1 MQAKQANKTT
11 QFTATKRTM
20 RRYSDEFKR
29 ELVHYAHSHPD
40 KRLIDLAIEFDVP
53 MGTFSKWIKQ
63 YSNAPSPADM
73 PSAKEIKRLE
83 RELSIA
89 KQEVALLKKF
99 NVYLARAQKN
109 SSKGSKL

>member
-1 MQAKQANKTT
+1 MTNQ
-11 QFTATKRTM
+11 KRTM

-40 KRLIDLAIEFDVP
+40 KRLIDIAIEFDVP
-53 MGTFSKWIKQ
+53 MGTFSKWIALYGKAQ
-63 YSNAPSPADM
+63 SPADM

-99 NVYLARAQKN
+99 NVYLARAQKTSN
-109 SSKGSKL
+109 KGSKS

>member
-1 MQAKQANKTT
+1 
-11 QFTATKRTM
+11 M

-40 KRLIDLAIEFDVP
+40 KRLIDLAIDLDVP
-53 MGTFSKWIKQ
+53 MGTFSKWIGLYGKAQ
-63 YSNAPSPADM
+63 SAIDM

-99 NVYLARAQKN
+99 NVYLARAQKV
-109 SSKGSKL
+109 SSKGSRV

>member
-1 MQAKQANKTT
+1 MQAKQAIKTDEVSRE
-11 QFTATKRTM
+11 KRTM

-40 KRLIDLAIEFDVP
+40 KRLIDIAVEFDVP
-53 MGTFSKWIKQ
+53 KGTFSKWIALYGKAQ
-63 YSNAPSPADM
+63 NPMDM

-83 RELSIA
+83 RELSVA

-99 NVYLARAQKN
+99 NVYLARAQKT
-109 SSKGSKL
+109 SSKGSRS

>member
-1 MQAKQANKTT
+1 MQAKQAIKTEGNSRE
-11 QFTATKRTM
+11 KRTM
-20 RRYSDEFKR
+20 RRYSDAFKR

-40 KRLIDLAIEFDVP
+40 KRLIDIAIEFDVP
-53 MGTFSKWIKQ
+53 KGTFSKWINLYAKEQ
-63 YSNAPSPADM
+63 NPMDM

-83 RELSIA
+83 KELAIA

>member
-1 MQAKQANKTT
+1 MQAKHANKTA
-11 QFTATKRTM
+11 QSTATKRTM

-63 YSNAPSPADM
+63 YTHAPSPENM

-83 RELSIA
+83 KELSIA

>member
-53 MGTFSKWIKQ
+53 MGTFSKWIGLYGKAQ
-63 YSNAPSPADM
+63 SPADM

-99 NVYLARAQKN
+99 NVYLARAQKTSN
-109 SSKGSKL
+109 KGSKL

>member
-1 MQAKQANKTT
+1 MQPKQANTVKDL
-11 QFTATKRTM
+11 QAPKRTM

-40 KRLIDLAIEFDVP
+40 KRLIDIAIEFDVP
-53 MGTFSKWIKQ
+53 MGTFSKWIALYGKAQ
-63 YSNAPSPADM
+63 SPADM

-99 NVYLARAQKN
+99 NVYLARAQKTSN
-109 SSKGSKL
+109 KGSKS

>member
-1 MQAKQANKTT
+1 
-11 QFTATKRTM
+11 
-20 RRYSDEFKR
+20 
-29 ELVHYAHSHPD
+29 
-40 KRLIDLAIEFDVP
+40 
-53 MGTFSKWIKQ
+53 MGTFSKWIGLYGKAQ
-63 YSNAPSPADM
+63 SPIDM

-99 NVYLARAQKN
+99 NVYLAKAQKN

>member
-1 MQAKQANKTT
+1 M
-11 QFTATKRTM
+11 
-20 RRYSDEFKR
+20 
-29 ELVHYAHSHPD
+29 HYAHSHPD

-73 PSAKEIKRLE
+73 TSAKEIKRLE

-99 NVYLARAQKN
+99 NVYLARAQKV
-109 SSKGSKL
+109 SSKGSRA